1 MRVLVTGGAGFI
13 GSHLVEAILAR
24 GDEVTVL
31 DDFSTGRQEN
41 LAAVASD
48 RRLRVLRGDVR
59 EAAAVEEALAGCG
72 AVHHLAAAVGVR
84 LIVEQP
90 VRSIETNIHGTET
103 VLRAASERGL
113 PILIASSSEVYGKGV
128 RCPVREDD
136 DIVLGPT
143 TVTRWSYAAGKAV
156 DEFLAL
162 AHHRERGT
170 RVVVARFFNTVG
182 PRQVGRYGMVVP
194 RFVEQALDGG
204 PITVYGDGTQ
214 TRCFGFVGEVV
225 QACLALLATPAAAGR
240 VFNIGSPHEIS
251 VNDLAERVRS
261 LVAPDCPVRR
271 VPFEEVYGPGFEDLD
286 RRVPSVERLR
296 KTIGFAPDLRIEE
309 FLPRIVDELRRS
321 RAAGGKSKKKGAS
334 ERVAAGEKRSRRVSP
349 PRTSTG
355 ARRGPPRPRRAGR
368 GSRPP
373 AR

>member
-13 GSHLVEAILAR
+13 GSHLVEAILEG

-31 DDFSTGRQEN
+31 DDLSTGRREN

-48 RRLRVLRGDVR
+48 RRLRFVLGDVR
-59 EAAAVEEALAGCG
+59 DGAVVDRALEGCG

-113 PILIASSSEVYGKGV
+113 PILVASSSEVYGKGV
-128 RCPVREDD
+128 RCPFREEDD
-136 DIVLGPT
+136 LVLGPT

-162 AHHRERGT
+162 AHHRERGA

-194 RFVEQALDGG
+194 RFVEQALGGG

-225 QACLALLATPAAAGR
+225 RACLALLATPAAAGR
-240 VFNIGSPHEIS
+240 VFNVGSPHEVS
-251 VNDLAERVRS
+251 VNRLAELVRG
-261 LVAPDCPVRR
+261 LVDPDCPVRR

-296 KTIGFAPDLRIEE
+296 ETIGFAPDLRLEA
-309 FLPRIVDELRRS
+309 FLPRIVEDLRRK
-321 RAAGGKSKKKGAS
+321 RGDGKVAARKGAG
-334 ERVAAGEKRSRRVSP
+334 RAKARADATP
-349 PRTSTG
+349 TRTASA
-355 ARRGPPRPRRAGR
+355 ARRGPRRPRGAGR